1 MTIRTLLVSTT
12 LATKLENS
20 FQLPKNNNPVT
31 FPTHTRLQV
40 RQAPMDT
47 GTAFW

>member
-1 MTIRTLLVSTT
+1 MTIRTLVVSTT

-31 FPTHTRLQV
+31 FPTHTRLRV